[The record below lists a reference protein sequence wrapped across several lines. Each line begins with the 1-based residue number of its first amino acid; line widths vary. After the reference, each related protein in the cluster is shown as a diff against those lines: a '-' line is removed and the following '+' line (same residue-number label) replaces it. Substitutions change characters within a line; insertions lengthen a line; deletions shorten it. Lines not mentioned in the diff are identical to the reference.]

1 MAAVFLPSYGKSG
14 RTMGGIDVA
23 GIVALTVA
31 TSCLVLALSLGGN
44 SYAWDSPLIIG
55 LFVVAAVMAACF
67 VAIERRVEEPLMP
80 LHLFKSRNFILRTI
94 TGMMLMRLP

>member
-14 RTMGGIDVA
+14 RTMADIDVA
-23 GIVALTVA
+23 GIAALSVA

-55 LFVVAAVMAACF
+55 LFAVAVVMAVCF

-80 LHLFKSRNFILRTI
+80 LHLLRAATSSCA
-94 TGMMLMRLP
+94 P